1 MVVAGSSRL
10 TLPAFDLL
18 LQSVWQRVCID
29 LEADG
34 QRGFWRD
41 ARTDTAVLLTGNGFM
56 QLKCVAPEGLAPEC
70 LSRHRTPAATGS
82 PTMASILAR
91 SRPTLATATFR
102 TPRLHR
108 AGAWPVQGVLSR
120 LITRTRISSDRE
132 GCRVGV
138 AQLDCARLYSDDDF
152 EPIQRQPSVQ
162 FALCG
167 AARCAS
173 PVDTQVRLLSKL
185 LRRQHYTLQ
194 TTQQSVTIETRQ
206 PIVGGRHE
214 PISARRSECRSRKT
228 LMPSF
233 HRR

>member
-1 MVVAGSSRL
+1 MTV
-10 TLPAFDLL
+10 FD
-18 LQSVWQRVCID
+18 SWQ
-29 LEADG
+29 A
-34 QRGFWRD
+34 
-41 ARTDTAVLLTGNGFM
+41 
-56 QLKCVAPEGLAPEC
+56 C
-70 LSRHRTPAATGS
+70 LSGDPAS
-82 PTMASILAR
+82 PPPRLRLQARQRWRSILAR

-108 AGAWPVQGVLSR
+108 AGARPVQGVLSR

-152 EPIQRQPSVQ
+152 EPSQRQPSVQ

-194 TTQQSVTIETRQ
+194 TTQQSVTIETRRL
-206 PIVGGRHE
+206 ISAAATK

>member
-1 MVVAGSSRL
+1 
-10 TLPAFDLL
+10 
-18 LQSVWQRVCID
+18 
-29 LEADG
+29 
-34 QRGFWRD
+34 
-41 ARTDTAVLLTGNGFM
+41 
-56 QLKCVAPEGLAPEC
+56 
-70 LSRHRTPAATGS
+70 
-82 PTMASILAR
+82 MASILAR

-108 AGAWPVQGVLSR
+108 AGAWPVQGVFSR

-152 EPIQRQPSVQ
+152 EPTHRQPPVQ

-167 AARCAS
+167 ATRCAS

-194 TTQQSVTIETRQ
+194 APQQSVTIETRQ

-214 PISARRSECRSRKT
+214 PIKRRGLCHSSDWTLLVAKLRPARYRGYEVFLGQIPQS
-228 LMPSF
+228 L
-233 HRR
+233 

>member
-1 MVVAGSSRL
+1 
-10 TLPAFDLL
+10 
-18 LQSVWQRVCID
+18 
-29 LEADG
+29 
-34 QRGFWRD
+34 
-41 ARTDTAVLLTGNGFM
+41 
-56 QLKCVAPEGLAPEC
+56 
-70 LSRHRTPAATGS
+70 
-82 PTMASILAR
+82 MASIVAR

-108 AGAWPVQGVLSR
+108 AGARPVQGVLSR

-152 EPIQRQPSVQ
+152 EPTQRQPSVQ

-194 TTQQSVTIETRQ
+194 APQQSVTIETRQ

>member
-1 MVVAGSSRL
+1 MTV
-10 TLPAFDLL
+10 FDSCRPVY
-18 LQSVWQRVCID
+18 QAIQ
-29 LEADG
+29 
-34 QRGFWRD
+34 
-41 ARTDTAVLLTGNGFM
+41 
-56 QLKCVAPEGLAPEC
+56 P
-70 LSRHRTPAATGS
+70 RHRHACGYRLANDGVRLDAEIGRIEAPVGLDLGGGAAQAEFSAAHDMDAVGK
-82 PTMASILAR
+82 ALAR

-108 AGAWPVQGVLSR
+108 AGARPVQGVLSR

-152 EPIQRQPSVQ
+152 EPSQRQPSVQ

-194 TTQQSVTIETRQ
+194 TTQQSVTIETRR
-206 PIVGGRHE
+206 PIVGGRYE
-214 PISARRSECRSRKT
+214 T
-228 LMPSF
+228 Y
-233 HRR
+233 

>member
-1 MVVAGSSRL
+1 MGLIRLLAALVVGGAHAIDDIQQQYLPAVPRL
-10 TLPAFDLL
+10 TIKYGHNRIGHRRAHPTR
-18 LQSVWQRVCID
+18 RVV
-29 LEADG
+29 
-34 QRGFWRD
+34 
-41 ARTDTAVLLTGNGFM
+41 T
-56 QLKCVAPEGLAPEC
+56 
-70 LSRHRTPAATGS
+70 H
-82 PTMASILAR
+82 
-91 SRPTLATATFR
+91 TATFR

-108 AGAWPVQGVLSR
+108 AGARPVQGVLSR

-152 EPIQRQPSVQ
+152 EPSQRQPSVQ

-194 TTQQSVTIETRQ
+194 TTQQSVTIETRR
-206 PIVGGRHE
+206 PIVGGRYE
-214 PISARRSECRSRKT
+214 T
-228 LMPSF
+228 Y
-233 HRR
+233 